1 MDLKDLTPKSDTI
14 DVTLVHPNTGE
25 ELTNPDGSNMII
37 CMYATH
43 SPEYKKVMHS
53 QTNKRI
59 KAATKGDDLIMTS
72 EDLES
77 STLDVL
83 ASTTKSWNIT
93 FGGEKPEL
101 TLKKAKEIYTE
112 VFWIKLQLEEEVTN
126 SLDFTKA

>member
-25 ELTNPDGSNMII
+25 ELTNPDGSNMTI

-59 KAATKGDDLIMTS
+59 KAATKGDDLTMTS

>member
-14 DVTLVHPNTGE
+14 DVVLVHPNTGE
-25 ELTNPDGSNMII
+25 ELTNSDGSNMTI

-59 KAATKGDDLIMTS
+59 KAATKGDDLTMTS

-83 ASTTKSWNIT
+83 ANTTKSWDIT
-93 FGGEKPEL
+93 FSGEKPEL
-101 TLKKAKEIYTE
+101 TVKKAKEIYTE
-112 VFWIKLQLEEEVTN
+112 VFWIKVQLDEAVTN

>member
-14 DVTLVHPNTGE
+14 DVILLHPNTGE
-25 ELTNPDGSNMII
+25 ELTNPDGSNMTI

-59 KAATKGDDLIMTS
+59 KAATKGDDLTMTS

-83 ASTTKSWNIT
+83 ANTTKSWDIT
-93 FGGEKPEL
+93 FSGEKPEL
-101 TLKKAKEIYTE
+101 TIKKAKEIYTE
-112 VFWIKLQLEEEVTN
+112 VFWIKVQLEGAVN
-126 SLDFTKA
+126 DSLDFTKA

>member
-14 DVTLVHPNTGE
+14 DVKLLHPNTRE
-25 ELTNPDGSNMII
+25 ELTNPDGSNMTI

-59 KAATKGDDLIMTS
+59 KAATKGDDLTMTS

-83 ASTTKSWNIT
+83 ANTTKSWDIT
-93 FGGEKPEL
+93 FSGEKPEL
-101 TLKKAKEIYTE
+101 TIKKAKEIYTE
-112 VFWIKLQLEEEVTN
+112 VFWIKLQLEEAVN
-126 SLDFTKA
+126 DSLDFTKA

>member
-25 ELTNPDGSNMII
+25 ELKNPDGSNMTI

-59 KAATKGDDLIMTS
+59 KAASKTNDLTMTS
-72 EDLES
+72 EQLES
-77 STLDVL
+77 STLAVL
-83 ASTTKSWNIT
+83 SNTTKSWDIT
-93 FGGEKPEL
+93 FDGEKPEL
-101 TLKKAKEIYTE
+101 TVKKATDIYE
-112 VFWIKLQLEEEVTN
+112 QVFWIKAQLEGAVN
-126 SLDFTKA
+126 DSLDFTKA

>member
-25 ELTNPDGSNMII
+25 ELTNPDGSNMTI

-43 SPEYKKVMHS
+43 SQEYKKVMHS

-59 KAATKGDDLIMTS
+59 KAATKATDITMTS
-72 EDLES
+72 EQLES

-83 ASTTKSWNIT
+83 VETTKSWNIT
-93 FGGEKPEL
+93 FDGEKPKL
-101 TLKKAKEIYTE
+101 TEKNVRDIYSE
-112 VFWIKLQLEEEVTN
+112 VFWIKLQLEEAVNN

>member
-14 DVTLVHPNTGE
+14 DVTLVHPNTGD
-25 ELTNPDGSNMII
+25 ELKNPDGSNMTI

-59 KAATKGDDLIMTS
+59 KAATKGDDLTMTS

-83 ASTTKSWNIT
+83 ANTTKSWDIT
-93 FGGEKPEL
+93 FSGEKPEL
-101 TLKKAKEIYTE
+101 TIKKAKEIYTE
-112 VFWIKLQLEEEVTN
+112 VFWIKVQLDEAVTN

>member
-14 DVTLVHPNTGE
+14 DVTLVHPNTGD
-25 ELTNPDGSNMII
+25 ELKNPDGSNMTI

-59 KAATKGDDLIMTS
+59 KAASKTNDLTMTS

-77 STLDVL
+77 STLEVL
-83 ASTTKSWNIT
+83 ANTTKSWDIT
-93 FGGEKPEL
+93 FSGEKPEL
-101 TLKKAKEIYTE
+101 TVKKAKEIYTE
-112 VFWIKLQLEEEVTN
+112 VFWIKVQLEGAVN
-126 SLDFTKA
+126 DSLDFTKA

>member
-14 DVTLVHPNTGE
+14 DVILLHPNTGD
-25 ELTNPDGSNMII
+25 ELTNPDGSNMTI

-59 KAATKGDDLIMTS
+59 KAATKSNDMTMTS
-72 EDLES
+72 EQLEA
-77 STLDVL
+77 STLSVL
-83 ASTTKSWNIT
+83 ANTTKSWDIT
-93 FGGEKPEL
+93 FDGEKPEL
-101 TLKKAKEIYTE
+101 TVKKATEIYDQ
-112 VFWIKLQLEEEVTN
+112 VFWIKLQLEGAVAN

>member
-25 ELTNPDGSNMII
+25 ELKNPDGSNMTI

-59 KAATKGDDLIMTS
+59 KAATKGDDLTMTS

-83 ASTTKSWNIT
+83 ANTTKSWDIT
-93 FGGEKPEL
+93 FSGEKPEL
-101 TLKKAKEIYTE
+101 TIKKAKEIYTE
-112 VFWIKLQLEEEVTN
+112 VFWIKVQLDEAVTN

>member
-14 DVTLVHPNTGE
+14 DVTLVHPNTGD
-25 ELTNPDGSNMII
+25 ELTNPDGSNMTI

-59 KAATKGDDLIMTS
+59 KAATKGDDLTMTS

-83 ASTTKSWNIT
+83 ANTTKSWDIT
-93 FGGEKPEL
+93 FSGEKPEL
-101 TLKKAKEIYTE
+101 TVKKAKEIYTE
-112 VFWIKLQLEEEVTN
+112 VFWIKVQLEGAVN
-126 SLDFTKA
+126 DSLDFTKA

>member
-14 DVTLVHPNTGE
+14 DVTLVHPNTGD
-25 ELTNPDGSNMII
+25 ELTNPDGSNMTI

-59 KAATKGDDLIMTS
+59 KAATKGDDLTMTS

-83 ASTTKSWNIT
+83 ANTTKSWDIT
-93 FGGEKPEL
+93 FSGEKPEL
-101 TLKKAKEIYTE
+101 TVKKAKEIYTE
-112 VFWIKLQLEEEVTN
+112 VFWIKVQLDEAVTN

>member
-14 DVTLVHPNTGE
+14 DVILVHPNTGE
-25 ELTNPDGSNMII
+25 ELTNPDGSNMTI

-59 KAATKGDDLIMTS
+59 KAATKGDDLTMTS

-83 ASTTKSWNIT
+83 ANTTKSWDIT
-93 FGGEKPEL
+93 FSGEKPEL
-101 TLKKAKEIYTE
+101 TVKKAKEIYTE
-112 VFWIKLQLEEEVTN
+112 VFWIKVQLDEAVTN

>member
-14 DVTLVHPNTGE
+14 DVILLHPNTGE
-25 ELTNPDGSNMII
+25 ELKNPDDSNMTI

-59 KAATKGDDLIMTS
+59 KAATKGDDLTMTS
-72 EDLES
+72 EQLES

-83 ASTTKSWNIT
+83 VETTKSWNIT
-93 FGGEKPEL
+93 FNGEKPEL
-101 TLKKAKEIYTE
+101 TSKNARDIYNE
-112 VFWIKLQLEEEVTN
+112 VFWIKLQLEGAVNN

>member
-14 DVTLVHPNTGE
+14 DVILVHPNTGE
-25 ELTNPDGSNMII
+25 ELTNPDGSNMTI

-59 KAATKGDDLIMTS
+59 KAATKGDDLTMTS

-83 ASTTKSWNIT
+83 ANTTKSWDIT
-93 FGGEKPEL
+93 FSGEKPEL
-101 TLKKAKEIYTE
+101 TVNKAKEIYTE
-112 VFWIKLQLEEEVTN
+112 VFWIKVQLDEAVTN